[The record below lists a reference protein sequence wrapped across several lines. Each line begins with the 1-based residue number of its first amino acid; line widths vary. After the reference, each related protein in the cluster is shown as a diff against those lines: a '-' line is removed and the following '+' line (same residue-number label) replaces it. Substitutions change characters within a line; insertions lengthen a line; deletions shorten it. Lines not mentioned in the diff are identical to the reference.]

1 MTEQKRI
8 LIAVMI
14 TSFIGPFMG
23 SSVNIA
29 VPAMA
34 EDFNMMPDELTWA
47 VTAFL
52 IGSAATLLPFGRLA
66 DIKGRRRIYLQ
77 GLACICAT
85 TLVCA
90 VVQNFLA
97 FIFVRFLQGLS
108 MSMIFGTSM
117 ALLVSCCGV
126 ENRGKTIGLSA
137 ACVYSGVSLGP
148 FIGGFITDYLGW
160 RMIFGLIGIALL
172 INFFLIFKVKIDW
185 YGAKDKKFDY
195 IGSIIY
201 LVMIVLFLY
210 GLSDWTDMNLCI
222 ICHL

>member
-52 IGSAATLLPFGRLA
+52 IGSAAALLPFGRLA

-90 VVQNFLA
+90 VVQNFFSFYLCA
-97 FIFVRFLQGLS
+97 IFTGIVHVNDFWYKYG
-108 MSMIFGTSM
+108 I
-117 ALLVSCCGV
+117 
-126 ENRGKTIGLSA
+126 IGL
-137 ACVYSGVSLGP
+137 
-148 FIGGFITDYLGW
+148 
-160 RMIFGLIGIALL
+160 LL
-172 INFFLIFKVKIDW
+172 W
-185 YGAKDKKFDY
+185 
-195 IGSIIY
+195 
-201 LVMIVLFLY
+201 
-210 GLSDWTDMNLCI
+210 C
-222 ICHL
+222 

>member
-77 GLACICAT
+77 GLACYLCYYFSLCSSAKLFSFYLCA
-85 TLVCA
+85 
-90 VVQNFLA
+90 
-97 FIFVRFLQGLS
+97 IFTGIVHVNDFWYKYGITGL
-108 MSMIFGTSM
+108 
-117 ALLVSCCGV
+117 LLWC
-126 ENRGKTIGLSA
+126 
-137 ACVYSGVSLGP
+137 
-148 FIGGFITDYLGW
+148 
-160 RMIFGLIGIALL
+160 
-172 INFFLIFKVKIDW
+172 
-185 YGAKDKKFDY
+185 
-195 IGSIIY
+195 
-201 LVMIVLFLY
+201 
-210 GLSDWTDMNLCI
+210 
-222 ICHL
+222 

>member
-77 GLACICAT
+77 
-85 TLVCA
+85 
-90 VVQNFLA
+90 
-97 FIFVRFLQGLS
+97 
-108 MSMIFGTSM
+108 
-117 ALLVSCCGV
+117 
-126 ENRGKTIGLSA
+126 
-137 ACVYSGVSLGP
+137 
-148 FIGGFITDYLGW
+148 DLGW

-172 INFFLIFKVKIDW
+172 INFF
-185 YGAKDKKFDY
+185 
-195 IGSIIY
+195 
-201 LVMIVLFLY
+201 
-210 GLSDWTDMNLCI
+210 
-222 ICHL
+222 

>member
-117 ALLVSCCGV
+117 ALLVSCCGA

-160 RMIFGLIGIALL
+160 RMIFWLTGIALL
-172 INFFLIFKVKIDW
+172 INFFLIFKV
-185 YGAKDKKFDY
+185 
-195 IGSIIY
+195 
-201 LVMIVLFLY
+201 
-210 GLSDWTDMNLCI
+210 
-222 ICHL
+222 

>member
-8 LIAVMI
+8 LIAVMM

-117 ALLVSCCGV
+117 ALLVSCCGA

-160 RMIFGLIGIALL
+160 RMIFWLTGIALL
-172 INFFLIFKVKIDW
+172 INFFLIFKVKTDW

-195 IGSIIY
+195 IGNIIY
-201 LVMIVLFLY
+201 LVIIVLFLCFFRVRDKK
-210 GLSDWTDMNLCI
+210 LVVWM
-222 ICHL
+222 

>member
-8 LIAVMI
+8 LIAVMM

-52 IGSAATLLPFGRLA
+52 IGSATTLLPFGRLA

-117 ALLVSCCGV
+117 ALLVSCCGA

-137 ACVYSGVSLGP
+137 ACCIFRC
-148 FIGGFITDYLGW
+148 FIRAFYWWFYHRL
-160 RMIFGLIGIALL
+160 FGLE
-172 INFFLIFKVKIDW
+172 NDFLAYWYSFID
-185 YGAKDKKFDY
+185 KF
-195 IGSIIY
+195 
-201 LVMIVLFLY
+201 LF
-210 GLSDWTDMNLCI
+210 DF
-222 ICHL
+222 

>member
-97 FIFVRFLQGLS
+97 LIFVRFLQGLS

-117 ALLVSCCGV
+117 ALLVSCCGA

-160 RMIFGLIGIALL
+160 RMIFGLFRRSFLWDATRLPGARFHASAARSSAALDTAL
-172 INFFLIFKVKIDW
+172 YSSRGVAWAMVFRQSAASTCPV
-185 YGAKDKKFDY
+185 
-195 IGSIIY
+195 SI
-201 LVMIVLFLY
+201 
-210 GLSDWTDMNLCI
+210 
-222 ICHL
+222 

>member
-97 FIFVRFLQGLS
+97 FIFVRFL
-108 MSMIFGTSM
+108 
-117 ALLVSCCGV
+117 
-126 ENRGKTIGLSA
+126 
-137 ACVYSGVSLGP
+137 
-148 FIGGFITDYLGW
+148 
-160 RMIFGLIGIALL
+160 
-172 INFFLIFKVKIDW
+172 
-185 YGAKDKKFDY
+185 
-195 IGSIIY
+195 
-201 LVMIVLFLY
+201 
-210 GLSDWTDMNLCI
+210 
-222 ICHL
+222 